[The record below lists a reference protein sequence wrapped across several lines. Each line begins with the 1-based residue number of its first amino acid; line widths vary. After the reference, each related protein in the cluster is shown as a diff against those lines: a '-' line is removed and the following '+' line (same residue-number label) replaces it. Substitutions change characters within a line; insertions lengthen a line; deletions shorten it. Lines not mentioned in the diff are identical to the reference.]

1 MKDNKMKFKIEGAAI
16 TALAIVAVILLNL
29 IFSVLG
35 EKVNLKLDLAAEFSR
50 CLTRARPLPRE
61 RTKRSTFTMR
71 LTPRTETRAIRR
83 SWRPSD
89 ARTTLSALKR

>member
-35 EKVNLKLDLAAEFSR
+35 EKVNLKLDLTGGGVF
-50 CLTRARPLPRE
+50 
-61 RTKRSTFTMR
+61 
-71 LTPRTETRAIRR
+71 
-83 SWRPSD
+83 
-89 ARTTLSALKR
+89 TLSDESKAVAEGADKEVDIYYATNAQNRNTRYSEI